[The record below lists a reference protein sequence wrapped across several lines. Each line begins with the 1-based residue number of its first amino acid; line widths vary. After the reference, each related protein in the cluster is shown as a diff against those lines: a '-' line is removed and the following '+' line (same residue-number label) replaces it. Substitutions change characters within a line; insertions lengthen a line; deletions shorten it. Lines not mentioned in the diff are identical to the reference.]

1 MGSSP
6 VNTSKGKRTEMIL
19 GYWDLGGR
27 ATVARYILAAS
38 GKKWEDKRHN
48 RDTWTATKA
57 DMIKNGVDLPNLPH
71 VIDGDR
77 TIAETSAVVRYLGRK
92 CGFTAKTESEQI
104 LEDQT
109 DSIISGQFA
118 DNFKI
123 LTLPQAEFDDKK
135 VEYGKKLVDKFA
147 VWEKF
152 LGNKKYFTGE
162 NLNWVDFGMFHMV
175 EVGIAMN
182 PNSFE
187 KAPNTKKWFERV
199 KENEG
204 LKAWQA
210 KDTATNWMPASFCR
224 WGFNANGGKD
234 PFC

>member
-48 RDTWTATKA
+48 RDTWTVTKA
-57 DMIKNGVDLPNLPH
+57 DMIKNGVDLPNLPY

-92 CGFTAKTESEQI
+92 CGFTAKTEIEQI

-135 VEYGKKLVDKFA
+135 LSMERSWLINLRYGKNFLVIKS
-147 VWEKF
+147 
-152 LGNKKYFTGE
+152 
-162 NLNWVDFGMFHMV
+162 
-175 EVGIAMN
+175 I
-182 PNSFE
+182 
-187 KAPNTKKWFERV
+187 
-199 KENEG
+199 
-204 LKAWQA
+204 
-210 KDTATNWMPASFCR
+210 
-224 WGFNANGGKD
+224 
-234 PFC
+234 